1 MKVLTTHII
10 LWRKEYIYIL
20 KHNIPNHLM
29 YKIQKVCR
37 GGDNIYFMGRD
48 VKIYQSKARGW
59 RRLIYFIVEV

>member
-37 GGDNIYFMGRD
+37 GGITYILWGGMLKYTSRR
-48 VKIYQSKARGW
+48 RGDG
-59 RRLIYFIVEV
+59 EG